1 VFNQLLEIQ
10 LSSAQDYKNLAS
22 RLRLAVEKYQFT
34 EHRDGVEP
42 YLQLPPYPQVEVLGD
57 EIVIISEDGKREIWD
72 TEKDQLKA
80 VVVANQLELELRAI
94 MYVKYHLVNYLSKIS
109 RDLVQFNIQKEN
121 VDDILYEGYL
131 SLNKL
136 FIKLEATNART

>member
-1 VFNQLLEIQ
+1 VFNQIYEIQ
-10 LSSAQDYKNLAS
+10 LSSAQDYKNLAI

-42 YLQLPPYPQVEVLGD
+42 YIHLPLYPQVEVLDD
-57 EIVIISEDGKREIWD
+57 EIVIISEDGEREIWD
-72 TEKDQLKA
+72 TEEDQLKA
-80 VVVANQLELELRAI
+80 AVVANQLELELRAI
-94 MYVKYHLVNYLSKIS
+94 MYVKNHLANYLSKIA

-131 SLNKL
+131 SLSKL
-136 FIKLEATNART
+136 FIELEDINARA

>member
-1 VFNQLLEIQ
+1 M
-10 LSSAQDYKNLAS
+10 SSAQDYKNLAI

-42 YLQLPPYPQVEVLGD
+42 YLHLPLYPKVEVLD
-57 EIVIISEDGKREIWD
+57 DDIVIISEDGEREIWD
-72 TEKDQLKA
+72 TEEDQLKA

-94 MYVKYHLVNYLSKIS
+94 MYVKYHLVNYLSKIA
-109 RDLVQFNIQKEN
+109 RDLVQFNIQKEY

-131 SLNKL
+131 SLSKL
-136 FIKLEATNART
+136 FIALEDTNTRA